1 MLDCYRVHFLTKSRT
16 LLAEKRYH
24 QLARGPGNTQ
34 EVEKWLDEWMDAYHE
49 GERVGLPEVFGDRA
63 IRDFFLAIAMIDS
76 GYSNTRQDNRDSI
89 DKQNVDLLRK
99 IRQCTMDEEI
109 EKFRNRLRIQAT
121 SSTIRDSRTTL
132 ASDIGNPT
140 LKGKNQQGKIETPT
154 CLCGEKMWYS
164 HCPYLVPSK
173 APPGW
178 KEDPTTRTKV
188 NDALKDTKISGQVKK
203 SLERA
208 KTIQNSNTSADV
220 LTTIYTTLGAD
231 MPKIE
236 SFLIHDGGSNT
247 HVCNGKSAHLYTKL
261 QEACSDEYLISGTG
275 RMKIESWGQ
284 METAFESPTGL
295 IPVIIQNVAFVGS
308 FMTSV
313 VSQSILDAKGIYL
326 DTGGPRLYKDNIT
339 KYQLYRTGGHYTFT
353 ALGPPHPYPQN
364 AQKMLTTTAKK
375 PSYAEVAR
383 QSSFKS
389 PPITPKT
396 TSSAFAKLAKSRPPP
411 ISWHSKPKTYHKSA
425 YMTMEDLFRKFALNK
440 THLPQS
446 TPHRTYPLHQH
457 TKLYS
462 QNLKPLHSPVVP
474 HSKSAATYHTD
485 TISAFNRRA
494 NSQARKGG
502 SLAMLARA
510 KWKSPLETLWK
521 GLERGSRL
529 AMTSAKAD
537 KLTDGN
543 DYEDPD

>member
-1 MLDCYRVHFLTKSRT
+1 
-16 LLAEKRYH
+16 
-24 QLARGPGNTQ
+24 
-34 EVEKWLDEWMDAYHE
+34 
-49 GERVGLPEVFGDRA
+49 
-63 IRDFFLAIAMIDS
+63 
-76 GYSNTRQDNRDSI
+76 
-89 DKQNVDLLRK
+89 
-99 IRQCTMDEEI
+99 
-109 EKFRNRLRIQAT
+109 
-121 SSTIRDSRTTL
+121 
-132 ASDIGNPT
+132 
-140 LKGKNQQGKIETPT
+140 
-154 CLCGEKMWYS
+154 
-164 HCPYLVPSK
+164 
-173 APPGW
+173 
-178 KEDPTTRTKV
+178 
-188 NDALKDTKISGQVKK
+188 
-203 SLERA
+203 
-208 KTIQNSNTSADV
+208 
-220 LTTIYTTLGAD
+220 
-231 MPKIE
+231 
-236 SFLIHDGGSNT
+236 
-247 HVCNGKSAHLYTKL
+247 
-261 QEACSDEYLISGTG
+261 
-275 RMKIESWGQ
+275 

-295 IPVIIQNVAFVGS
+295 IPIIIQNVAFVRL
-308 FMTSV
+308 FMTSL

-353 ALGPPHPYPQN
+353 ATGLPHPYPQN
-364 AQKMLTTTAKK
+364 AHKIFPTAAIKSTSNRAETKECSATKQHKIMSLTPSAFISTTKK
-375 PSYAEVAR
+375 PSYAEVAGR
-383 QSSFKS
+383 SSFKS

-396 TSSAFAKLAKSRPPP
+396 TSSAFAKLTKSRPPP
-411 ISWHSKPKTYHKSA
+411 IPWHSKPKTYDKSA
-425 YMTMEDLFRKFALNK
+425 YMTMEDLFRKFAPNK

-446 TPHRTYPLHQH
+446 APHQTYPLHQH
-457 TKLYS
+457 TKLNS